1 MKCCKNTFVCMSIRS
16 YKFHILAIVKVP
28 DSNVTNYGIK
38 LFKRDALPVI
48 NITQSVSSIHMEYC
62 IN

>member
-1 MKCCKNTFVCMSIRS
+1 MSIRS